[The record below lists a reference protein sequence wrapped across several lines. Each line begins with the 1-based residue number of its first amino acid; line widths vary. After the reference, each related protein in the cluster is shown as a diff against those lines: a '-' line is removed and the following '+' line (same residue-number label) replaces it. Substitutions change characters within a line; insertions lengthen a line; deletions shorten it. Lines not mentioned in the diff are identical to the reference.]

1 MIFPKEKSLLFL
13 SALFGSTF
21 TVVLAGSGALLEAV
35 SLLSRAIV
43 NSNQSPSAKSRPFSC
58 FVKDSAT
65 SLLVVYVSVN
75 VFPFT

>member
-1 MIFPKEKSLLFL
+1 MIFPNEKFVLVP
-13 SALFGSTF
+13 LFGSTF

-43 NSNQSPSAKSRPFSC
+43 NSNQSPSWNERPFSC
-58 FVKDSAT
+58 FVKDSVT

-75 VFPFT
+75 TFPFT